1 MPGVSAQLSI
11 GEALD
16 TNHLN
21 WESTGHW
28 ISQSE
33 VTYDNQDA
41 LASGMIE
48 DEEAAE
54 LSLKVVGPLEGS
66 FWWKVSSE
74 EDFDF
79 FNFSIDG
86 TVVSSISGDVD
97 WTKVT
102 FELGAGAHRLD
113 WGYQK
118 DESLSDGLD
127 TGWLDQ
133 LELLL

>member
-1 MPGVSAQLSI
+1 MSI

-41 LASGMIE
+41 LASGTIE

-74 EDFDF
+74 EDFIF
-79 FNFSIDG
+79 L
-86 TVVSSISGDVD
+86 
-97 WTKVT
+97 T
-102 FELGAGAHRLD
+102 F
-113 WGYQK
+113 
-118 DESLSDGLD
+118 
-127 TGWLDQ
+127 Q
-133 LELLL
+133 LMELLFPASAGMSTGPR